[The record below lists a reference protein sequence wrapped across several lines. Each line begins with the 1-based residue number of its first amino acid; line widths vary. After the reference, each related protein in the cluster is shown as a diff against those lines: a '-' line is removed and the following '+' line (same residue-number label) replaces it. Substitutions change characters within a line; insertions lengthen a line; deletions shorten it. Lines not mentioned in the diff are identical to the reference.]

1 MDAEVM
7 IFLHIIQLEKCFVEK
22 QFNMDR
28 IHSGVK
34 SKIEYFDKGY
44 V

>member
-22 QFNMDR
+22 QFNMNR
-28 IHSGVK
+28 IHFGSQIK
-34 SKIEYFDKGY
+34 D
-44 V
+44 